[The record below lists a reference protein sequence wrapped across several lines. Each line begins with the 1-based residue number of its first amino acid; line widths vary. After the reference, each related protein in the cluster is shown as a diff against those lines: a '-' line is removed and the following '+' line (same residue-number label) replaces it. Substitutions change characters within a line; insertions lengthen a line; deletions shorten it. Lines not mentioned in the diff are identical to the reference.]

1 METYKETIKTI
12 TERNGETHTNEKEI
26 LHKIRQWDEL
36 TDDEKREQIKKYSED
51 IYEMYQNELYEDY
64 KYELENIKT
73 DFKNISFEDIYLD
86 SNSQGGWIDRIV
98 GFKMYDEITIYGETI
113 YINDVYFTIHRYIDE
128 EDFTIDLD
136 NYYIETDKLKKIMNT
151 KKFIKWYKE
160 KNEEVKEWIQRIN
173 EAASYLLKNEY
184 NCPSMLSIPEEKE
197 WLDSYFS
204 VIDFEDTEVLKDIN
218 Y

>member
-128 EDFTIDLD
+128 EDFTIGP
-136 NYYIETDKLKKIMNT
+136 
-151 KKFIKWYKE
+151 
-160 KNEEVKEWIQRIN
+160 EV
-173 EAASYLLKNEY
+173 
-184 NCPSMLSIPEEKE
+184 
-197 WLDSYFS
+197 
-204 VIDFEDTEVLKDIN
+204 
-218 Y
+218 

>member
-12 TERNGETHTNEKEI
+12 TEHNGETHTNEREI

-36 TDDEKREQIKKYSED
+36 TDDEKREQIKKHSED
-51 IYEMYQNELYEDY
+51 IYEMYQNDLYENY
-64 KYELENIKT
+64 KEDLEYIKES
-73 DFKNISFEDIYLD
+73 FKHITFEDLYLD

-113 YINDVYFTIHRYIDE
+113 YISDVDFNIRRYIDE
-128 EDFTIDLD
+128 EDFTINLD
-136 NYYIETDKLKKIMNT
+136 DYYIETDKLEKIKNT
-151 KKFIKWYKE
+151 KKFKDWYQKLQ
-160 KNEEVKEWIQRIN
+160 EEVKQWIQQIN
-173 EAASYLLKNEY
+173 EAASNLIKNEY
-184 NCPSMLSIPEEKE
+184 NCPSLLSIPEEKE